1 MTSSAIQFAQLLRR
15 FAKLIEQRSL
25 DEVEQVLLALEGSTS
40 LPARPREASP
50 QRRPKTANP
59 SLGTDEI
66 MRRLAEAPNRE
77 AGASLLRE
85 LNLSKRELLD
95 VARHRSV
102 HIMKDD
108 SLRRIEEK
116 LVEAFIGSKLNSL
129 AIRGSSDEKLT
140 E

>member
-1 MTSSAIQFAQLLRR
+1 MTSQAIQFAHLLRR
-15 FAKLIEQRSL
+15 LAKLIEQRGF

-40 LPARPREASP
+40 MPARSRETSP
-50 QRRPKTANP
+50 QRRPAGAKS

-85 LNLSKRELLD
+85 LSLSKRELLD
-95 VARHRSV
+95 LARHRSL

-116 LVEAFIGSKLNSL
+116 LVEAVIGSKLNSL

>member
-1 MTSSAIQFAQLLRR
+1 
-15 FAKLIEQRSL
+15 
-25 DEVEQVLLALEGSTS
+25 
-40 LPARPREASP
+40 
-50 QRRPKTANP
+50 
-59 SLGTDEI
+59 

-85 LNLSKRELLD
+85 LSLSKRELLD
-95 VARHRSV
+95 LARHRSL

-116 LVEAFIGSKLNSL
+116 LVEAVIGSKLNSL

>member
-1 MTSSAIQFAQLLRR
+1 MTSQAIQFAHLLRR
-15 FAKLIEQRSL
+15 LAKLIEQRGF

-40 LPARPREASP
+40 MPARSRETST
-50 QRRPKTANP
+50 QRRPAGAKS

-85 LNLSKRELLD
+85 LSLSKRELLD
-95 VARHRSV
+95 LARHRSL

-116 LVEAFIGSKLNSL
+116 LVEAVIGSKLNSL